1 MTKKFFAVEVFDNTC
16 NVAGHES
23 GIYGKGDYSWITDTL
38 NGGDGAEY
46 NMTEAEAIEVKAD
59 FEQKIQEYMLDWA
72 SVEIDSVEVEVD
84 DEEDEE
90 EKPRTIKIAD
100 VIETIRKNEVGV
112 MSIVLEDASRY
123 AANAKGELTCVG
135 TLFTKKYANRQEG
148 DEVIQTGNKE
158 TNLSAVERQLRTFMG
173 KGNVYVKLLNP
184 NLSMYGE
191 VIA

>member
-16 NVAGHES
+16 NVMGHES

-46 NMTEAEAIEVKAD
+46 NMTEAEALEVKAD
-59 FEQKIQEYMLDWA
+59 FEQKIKEYMLDWA

-84 DEEDEE
+84 DEPEDEP
-90 EKPRTIKIAD
+90 KRTIKIAD
-100 VIETIRKNEVGV
+100 VIDTIRKNEVGV

-123 AANAKGELTCVG
+123 AANAKGELTYVG

>member
-16 NVAGHES
+16 NVMGHES

-46 NMTEAEAIEVKAD
+46 NMTEAEALEVKAD
-59 FEQKIQEYMLDWA
+59 FEQKIKEYMLDWA

-123 AANAKGELTCVG
+123 AANARGELTCAG

>member
-1 MTKKFFAVEVFDNTC
+1 MTTKKFFAVEVFDNTC
-16 NVAGHES
+16 NVMGHES

-46 NMTEAEAIEVKAD
+46 NMTEAEALEVKAD
-59 FEQKIQEYMLDWA
+59 FEQKIKEYMLDWA

-84 DEEDEE
+84 DEPEDEP
-90 EKPRTIKIAD
+90 KRTIKIAD
-100 VIETIRKNEVGV
+100 VIDTIRKNEVGV

>member
-16 NVAGHES
+16 NVMGHES

-46 NMTEAEAIEVKAD
+46 NMTEAEALEVKAD
-59 FEQKIQEYMLDWA
+59 FEQKIKEYMLDWA

-135 TLFTKKYANRQEG
+135 TLFTKKCANRQEG

>member
-46 NMTEAEAIEVKAD
+46 NMTEAEALEVKAD
-59 FEQKIQEYMLDWA
+59 FEQKIKEYMLDWA

-84 DEEDEE
+84 DEPEDEP
-90 EKPRTIKIAD
+90 KRTIKIAD

-158 TNLSAVERQLRTFMG
+158 TNLSAVERKLRTFMG

>member
-16 NVAGHES
+16 NVMGHES

-46 NMTEAEAIEVKAD
+46 NMTEAEALEVKAD
-59 FEQKIQEYMLDWA
+59 FEQKIKEYMLDWA

-84 DEEDEE
+84 DEPEDEP
-90 EKPRTIKIAD
+90 KRTIKIAD

>member
-1 MTKKFFAVEVFDNTC
+1 MKKVYAVAVYDNTC
-16 NVAGHES
+16 NVMGKEM
-23 GIYGKGDYSWITDTL
+23 GIYGKGDYSWVTDSL

-46 NMTEAEAIEVKAD
+46 NMTEAEALEVKAD
-59 FEQKIQEYMLDWA
+59 FEQKIEEYMLDWA

-123 AANAKGELTCVG
+123 AANAKGELTCTG
-135 TLFTKKYANRQEG
+135 TLFTKKYANRQPG

>member
-46 NMTEAEAIEVKAD
+46 NMTEAEALEVKAD

-84 DEEDEE
+84 DEPEDEP
-90 EKPRTIKIAD
+90 KRTIKIAD
-100 VIETIRKNEVGV
+100 VIDTIRKNEVGV

-123 AANAKGELTCVG
+123 AANAKGELTCTG

-158 TNLSAVERQLRTFMG
+158 TNLSAVDRQLRTFMG

>member
-1 MTKKFFAVEVFDNTC
+1 M
-16 NVAGHES
+16 
-23 GIYGKGDYSWITDTL
+23 GIYGKGDYSWITDSL

-46 NMTEAEAIEVKAD
+46 NMTREEAEEVKAD
-59 FEQKIQEYMLDWA
+59 FEQKIKEYMLDWA
-72 SVEIDSVEVEVD
+72 SVDIDEMEID
-84 DEEDEE
+84 DEEEDDDEP
-90 EKPRTIKIAD
+90 KRTMKIED

-123 AANAKGELTCVG
+123 AANAKGELTCNG
-135 TLFTKKYANRQEG
+135 TLFTKKYAYREDG

-158 TNLSAVERQLRTFMG
+158 TNLTAVERQLKQFIG

>member
-1 MTKKFFAVEVFDNTC
+1 MTTKKFFAVEVFDNTC
-16 NVAGHES
+16 NVMGHES

-46 NMTEAEAIEVKAD
+46 NMTEAEALEVKAD
-59 FEQKIQEYMLDWA
+59 FEQKIKEYMLDWA

-84 DEEDEE
+84 DEPEDEP
-90 EKPRTIKIAD
+90 KRTIKIAD
-100 VIETIRKNEVGV
+100 VIDTIRKNEVGV

-123 AANAKGELTCVG
+123 AANAKGELTCAG

-158 TNLSAVERQLRTFMG
+158 TNLSEVKRVLTYLVG
-173 KGNVYVKLLNP
+173 KGLVQVRLLNA
-184 NLSMYGE
+184 NWMEGE
-191 VIA
+191 VVA

>member
-46 NMTEAEAIEVKAD
+46 NMTEAEALEVKAD

-84 DEEDEE
+84 DEPEDEP
-90 EKPRTIKIAD
+90 KRTIKIAD

-123 AANAKGELTCVG
+123 AANAKGELTCTG

>member
-46 NMTEAEAIEVKAD
+46 NMTEAEALEVKAD

-84 DEEDEE
+84 DDPEDEP
-90 EKPRTIKIAD
+90 KRTIKIAD

>member
-1 MTKKFFAVEVFDNTC
+1 MTKKFFAVEVLDNTC
-16 NVAGHES
+16 NVMGHES

-46 NMTEAEAIEVKAD
+46 NMTEAEALEVKAD
-59 FEQKIQEYMLDWA
+59 FEQKIKEYMLDWA

-123 AANAKGELTCVG
+123 AANAKGKLTCAG

-184 NLSMYGE
+184 NLSMYVE

>member
-1 MTKKFFAVEVFDNTC
+1 MTKKFFAVEVFDDTC
-16 NVAGHES
+16 NVMGHES

-46 NMTEAEAIEVKAD
+46 NMTEAEALEVKAD
-59 FEQKIQEYMLDWA
+59 FEQKIEEYMLDWA

-84 DEEDEE
+84 DEPEDEP
-90 EKPRTIKIAD
+90 KRTIKIAD

-112 MSIVLEDASRY
+112 MSITLEDASRY
-123 AANAKGELTCVG
+123 AANARGELTCVG

>member
-1 MTKKFFAVEVFDNTC
+1 MKKVFAVAVYDNTC
-16 NVAGHES
+16 NVEGHEM
-23 GIYGKGDYSWITDTL
+23 GIYGKGDYSWITDSL

-46 NMTEAEAIEVKAD
+46 NMTREEAEEVKAD
-59 FEQKIQEYMLDWA
+59 FERMIKEYMLDWA
-72 SVEIDSVEVEVD
+72 SVDIDEMEID
-84 DEEDEE
+84 DEEEDDDEP
-90 EKPRTIKIAD
+90 KRTMKIED

-123 AANAKGELTCVG
+123 AANAKGELTCNG
-135 TLFTKKYANRQEG
+135 TLFTKKYANRQAG

-158 TNLSAVERQLRTFMG
+158 TNLTAVERQLKQFIG

>member
-46 NMTEAEAIEVKAD
+46 NMTEAEALEVKAD

-84 DEEDEE
+84 DEPEDEP
-90 EKPRTIKIAD
+90 KRTIKIAD

-123 AANAKGELTCVG
+123 AANAKGELTCTG
-135 TLFTKKYANRQEG
+135 TLFTKKYADRQEG

>member
-1 MTKKFFAVEVFDNTC
+1 MTKKFFAVEVFDNSC

-46 NMTEAEAIEVKAD
+46 NMTEAEALEVKAD

-84 DEEDEE
+84 DEPEDEP
-90 EKPRTIKIAD
+90 KRTIKIAD

-123 AANAKGELTCVG
+123 AANAKGELTCTG